1 MLRLVRP
8 LVAALAACAVLLP
21 FGAVPASAQE
31 KIELKLSHYVP
42 STHLLHTELLE
53 PWAKSIEQ
61 RTGGR
66 VVVRLFA
73 GNSSLG
79 NMANQLDQVKAGV
92 VDIAMGLAALPRGRF
107 PRTQIAELPFLFDTA
122 DTASRTL
129 WALYPKYLKDDQGY
143 QGLRVLMLHAHNGG
157 LIHSREKKIA
167 VADDLKGMR
176 VRSPSAVINNMLATL
191 GASPVGLPAPQ
202 VYENLQRGVIDAAT
216 FPWDP
221 VNSFKLAEVTKF
233 HLEAR
238 GFTSPFWLLM
248 NERKYASLP
257 ADVRK
262 AIDELSGPALV
273 DKVGKV
279 WDAADKLGKDSAI
292 ARGNT
297 ITVLSNEERQRW
309 VAALAG
315 MINREILALEG
326 QGVPNAREIYLEMQ
340 RANERFSQRKG

>member
-1 MLRLVRP
+1 MHRIT
-8 LVAALAACAVLLP
+8 ALALGVAFAATAPWAL
-21 FGAVPASAQE
+21 AQD
-31 KIELKLSHYVP
+31 KIELKVSHYVP
-42 STHLLHTELLE
+42 ATHLLHTELLE
-53 PWAKSIEQ
+53 PWARAIEE
-61 RTGGR
+61 RSKGK
-66 VVVRLFA
+66 VVVRIFSGA
-73 GNSSLG
+73 SPLG

-122 DTASRTL
+122 DSASRTL
-129 WALYPKYLKDDQGY
+129 WALYPKYLKEDQGY
-143 QGLRVLMLHAHNGG
+143 QGLKPLLLHAHNGG

-167 VADDLKGMR
+167 VMDDLKGMR
-176 VRSPSAVINNMLATL
+176 VRSPSAVINNMLGTL

-238 GFTSPFWLLM
+238 GFTSPFWFLM
-248 NERKYASLP
+248 NEKKYASLP

-262 AIDELSGPALV
+262 AIDDASGQTLL

-279 WDAADKLGKDSAI
+279 WDAADKLGKDSAM

-297 ITVLSNEERQRW
+297 ITALSPQERDRW
-309 VAALAG
+309 VEALAG
-315 MINREILALEG
+315 MINREIVALEG
-326 QGVPNAREIYLEMQ
+326 QGVKNAREIYLEMQ
-340 RANERFSQRKG
+340 RANERFARARRG